1 MDKEEVQA
9 NAELVVRKRGRRP
22 KGIKDE
28 FILNKD
34 QTKFFVDLSKDKKIL
49 KDIMSLLEQANNKSY
64 GREITFKD
72 LSIYAVK
79 KLNSKDIEKIQENS
93 LSEMEKVER
102 ALDDYNSKNGESLS
116 LGEYLVKQLKIWM
129 DAYIRVV

>member
-1 MDKEEVQA
+1 MDKEEVKA
-9 NAELVVRKRGRRP
+9 NAELVVKKRGRRP
-22 KGIKDE
+22 KGVKEE

-49 KDIMSLLEQANNKSY
+49 KDIMDFLEQANNKSY
-64 GREITFKD
+64 GKEITFKD

-102 ALDDYNSKNGESLS
+102 ELDDYNSKNGESLS
-116 LGEYLVKQLKIWM
+116 LGEYLVKALKI
-129 DAYIRVV
+129 

>member
-9 NAELVVRKRGRRP
+9 NVELVVRKRGRRP
-22 KGIKDE
+22 KGVKEE

-49 KDIMSLLEQANNKSY
+49 KDIMDFLEQANNKSY
-64 GREITFKD
+64 GKEITFKD

-116 LGEYLVKQLKIWM
+116 LGEYLVKALKI
-129 DAYIRVV
+129 

>member
-9 NAELVVRKRGRRP
+9 NAELVVKKRGRRP
-22 KGIKDE
+22 KGIKED

-49 KDIMSLLEQANNKSY
+49 KDIMDLLEQANNKSY
-64 GREITFKD
+64 GKEITFKD
-72 LSIYAVK
+72 LSVYAVK
-79 KLNSKDIEKIQENS
+79 KLNSKDIEKIQESS

-102 ALDDYNSKNGESLS
+102 ALDDYNSKNGESLN
-116 LGEYLVKQLKIWM
+116 LGEYLVKQLKI
-129 DAYIRVV
+129 

>member
-1 MDKEEVQA
+1 MDNEEVQV
-9 NAELVVRKRGRRP
+9 NAELGIKKRGRRP
-22 KGIKDE
+22 KGIKEE

-34 QTKFFVDLSKDKKIL
+34 RTKFFVDLSKDKQNL
-49 KDIMSLLEQANNKSY
+49 EVIMNLLEQVNNKSY
-64 GREITFKD
+64 GKEITFKD

-79 KLNSKDIEKIQENS
+79 KLNSKDMEKIQENS

-116 LGEYLVKQLKIWM
+116 LGEYLVRQLKI
-129 DAYIRVV
+129 

>member
-1 MDKEEVQA
+1 MDKEEVKA
-9 NAELVVRKRGRRP
+9 NAELVVKKRGRRP

>member
-1 MDKEEVQA
+1 MDKEEVKA
-9 NAELVVRKRGRRP
+9 NAELVVKKRGRRP

-49 KDIMSLLEQANNKSY
+49 KDIMDFLEQANNKSY
-64 GREITFKD
+64 GKEITFKD

>member
-1 MDKEEVQA
+1 
-9 NAELVVRKRGRRP
+9 
-22 KGIKDE
+22 
-28 FILNKD
+28 
-34 QTKFFVDLSKDKKIL
+34 
-49 KDIMSLLEQANNKSY
+49 MSLLEQANNKSY

-72 LSIYAVK
+72 LSVYAVK

-116 LGEYLVKQLKIWM
+116 LGEYLVKQLKINYVFVS
-129 DAYIRVV
+129 AQFFYLILKLVALHSTVREASVPIVIVGSPTEVSIV

>member
-1 MDKEEVQA
+1 MDKEEVKA
-9 NAELVVRKRGRRP
+9 NAELVVKKRGRRP

-28 FILNKD
+28 LILNKD

-49 KDIMSLLEQANNKSY
+49 KDIMDLLEQANNKSY
-64 GREITFKD
+64 GKEITFKD

-116 LGEYLVKQLKIWM
+116 LGEYLVKQLKIN
-129 DAYIRVV
+129 

>member
-1 MDKEEVQA
+1 MDKEELKA
-9 NAELVVRKRGRRP
+9 NAELVVKKRGRRP
-22 KGIKDE
+22 KGVKEE

-64 GREITFKD
+64 GKEITFKD
-72 LSIYAVK
+72 LSVYAVK

-116 LGEYLVKQLKIWM
+116 LGEYLVKQLKIW
-129 DAYIRVV
+129 I

>member
-1 MDKEEVQA
+1 MDKEEVKA
-9 NAELVVRKRGRRP
+9 NAELVVKKRGRRP
-22 KGIKDE
+22 KGVKEE

-72 LSIYAVK
+72 LSVYAVK

-116 LGEYLVKQLKIWM
+116 LGEYLVKQLKIN
-129 DAYIRVV
+129 

>member
-9 NAELVVRKRGRRP
+9 NAELVVKKRGRRP
-22 KGIKDE
+22 KGVKEE

-116 LGEYLVKQLKIWM
+116 LGEYLVKQLKIN
-129 DAYIRVV
+129 

>member
-1 MDKEEVQA
+1 MDKEEVKA
-9 NAELVVRKRGRRP
+9 NAELVVKKRGRRP
-22 KGIKDE
+22 KGVKEE

-116 LGEYLVKQLKIWM
+116 LGEYLVKQLKIN
-129 DAYIRVV
+129 

>member
-9 NAELVVRKRGRRP
+9 NAELVVKKRGRRP
-22 KGIKDE
+22 KGVKEE

-49 KDIMSLLEQANNKSY
+49 KDIMSLLEQVNNKSY
-64 GREITFKD
+64 GKEITFKD

-116 LGEYLVKQLKIWM
+116 LGEYLVRQLKI
-129 DAYIRVV
+129 